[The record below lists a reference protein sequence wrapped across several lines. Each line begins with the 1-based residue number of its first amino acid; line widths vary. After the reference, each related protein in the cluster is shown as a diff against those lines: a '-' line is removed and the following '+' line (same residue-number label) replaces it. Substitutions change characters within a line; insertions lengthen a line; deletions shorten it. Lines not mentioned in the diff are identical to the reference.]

1 MDSFNADGHKS
12 PFFNADHIAWAETLR
27 RFVAREIAPN
37 VEAWEEANTFPRELY
52 QKAAEIGL
60 LQLGFP
66 AEYGGIPSDPFM
78 SIITTRELA
87 RPASGGLCASLMS
100 HSIGAPPIAAVGSDE
115 LKARVLPDILAGRK
129 ISALCV
135 TEPGGGS
142 DVANLTTKAVRD
154 GDHYVVNGA
163 KIYITS
169 GMRADYLT
177 VAVRTGAPGA
187 MGVSLLL
194 IDGNAPGVSRT
205 ELKKMG
211 WWCSDTA
218 SIQFDDVRVPVKN
231 LIGVEGMGFPAIML
245 NFNSERLGLAAGAT
259 AFARVAMEEAL
270 DWARLRR
277 TFGKRLADHQ
287 VIRHKFAEMA
297 RQIGATEAW
306 LEMLAWRI
314 ANGESPVADICL
326 LKVQAT
332 LTMEFCARES
342 LQILGGAGYMRGI
355 KSERIYRE
363 VRVNAIGG
371 GSEEIM
377 RDLAARQLGI

>member
-1 MDSFNADGHKS
+1 MARLDDKGRMS
-12 PFFNADHIAWAETLR
+12 PFFTEQHIAWADSVR
-27 RFVAREIAPN
+27 RFVAREIAPF
-37 VEAWEEANTFPRELY
+37 VEVWEEQGSFPRELY
-52 QKAAEIGL
+52 EKAAAIGL
-60 LQLGFP
+60 LGLGFP
-66 AEYGGIPSDPFM
+66 EEYGGIPSDPFM
-78 SIITTRELA
+78 SIMTTRELA
-87 RPASGGLCASLMS
+87 RPGSGGLCASLMS
-100 HSIGAPPIAAVGSDE
+100 HTIGAPPIAAVGSE
-115 LKARVLPDILAGRK
+115 EMKARVLPDILAGKK

-142 DVANLTTKAVRD
+142 DVANLSTTAKRD

-163 KIYITS
+163 KMYITS

-177 VAVRTGAPGA
+177 VAVRTGGTGA
-187 MGVSLLL
+187 SGVSLLL
-194 IDGNAPGVSRT
+194 IEADRPGITRT

-218 SIQFDDVRVPVKN
+218 SIQFDDVRVPVEN
-231 LIGVEGMGFPAIML
+231 IIGAEGMGFPAIML
-245 NFNSERLGLAAGAT
+245 NFNHERLGLSAGAV

-270 DWARLRR
+270 EWARLRR
-277 TFGKRLADHQ
+277 TFNKRLADHQ
-287 VIRHKFAEMA
+287 VIRHKFSEMT
-297 RQIGATEAW
+297 RQIEATEAW

-314 ANGESPVADICL
+314 ANGDSPVAEICL

-332 LTMEFCARES
+332 MTMEFCAREA
-342 LQILGGAGYMRGI
+342 LQILGGAGYMRGV

>member
-1 MDSFNADGHKS
+1 MDRVTNIAPH
-12 PFFNADHIAWAETLR
+12 PFFTAEHYAWGDTVR
-27 RFVAREIAPN
+27 RFVEREIAPHI
-37 VEAWEEANTFPRELY
+37 EAWEEENSFPRELY
-52 QKAAEIGL
+52 AKAAEIGL
-60 LQLGFP
+60 LGMGFP
-66 AEYGGIPSDPFM
+66 EAYGGSPSDPFL

-87 RPASGGLCASLMS
+87 RPGSGGLCASLMS
-100 HSIGAPPIAAVGSDE
+100 HTIGAPPIAAVGSDE

-129 ISALCV
+129 ISALGI
-135 TEPGGGS
+135 TEPNAGS
-142 DVANLTTKAVRD
+142 DVANLTTTARRE
-154 GDHYVVNGA
+154 GDHYVVNGG

-177 VAVRTGAPGA
+177 AAVRTGGSGA
-187 MGVSLLL
+187 GGVSLLL
-194 IDGNAPGVSRT
+194 IDMHSPGISRT
-205 ELKKMG
+205 PLKKMG
-211 WWCSDTA
+211 WWPSDTA
-218 SIQFDDVRVPVKN
+218 AIQFDDVRVPADN
-231 LIGVEGMGFPAIML
+231 LIGAEGMGFPAIML
-245 NFNSERLGLAAGAT
+245 NFNNERLGLAAGAT

-270 DWARLRR
+270 EWARLRR

-287 VIRHKFAEMA
+287 VIRHKFAEMN
-297 RQIGATEAW
+297 RQIMASEAW
-306 LEMLAWRI
+306 LEQLAWRV
-314 ANGESPVADICL
+314 AQGDSPVAEICL

-332 LTMEFCARES
+332 LTMEFCAREA